1 MPDRTDTPDF
11 ESTEFPHTRGLPD
24 DPHLEMELARSR
36 AAVFDGGDGD
46 KPDPPAGAA
55 LFPEIPTW
63 TDEQLVVAIELA
75 DLREPGLCL
84 HARGNVPDRI
94 EAFLHQCAAEL
105 VRRLEKR
112 GVAFAV

>member
-1 MPDRTDTPDF
+1 MPDRTDAPDF

-24 DPHLEMELARSR
+24 APHLEMELARSCTPGCN
-36 AAVFDGGDGD
+36 DGGGD
-46 KPDPPAGAA
+46 EPDPPAGSA

-84 HARGNVPDRI
+84 HAVGHLPDRH
-94 EAFLHQCAAEL
+94 EAFLHACSAEL
-105 VRRLEKR
+105 VRRLEER
-112 GVAFAV
+112 GVAFAA